1 MSKISDKII
10 YFSGLY
16 PSKINRGMPFI
27 DNRLNL
33 LKKRGL
39 SSKIYFLNKRDTK
52 FAATVK
58 KLLFRQ
64 KKIEVNSSVNQNA
77 TSNWYPIDY
86 KNNLAFILLNLFSK
100 KNKNRYLSRIIKKEI
115 PEITNIKLV
124 HLHWAYP
131 TGYIFSI
138 LKNKI
143 GIKYVLTLHGSDIH
157 SLHKKGKQ
165 VIKMTIVA
173 LENAD
178 KCIFVSEELK
188 RIAMLHGYNGNN
200 SVVIPNGYNPELF
213 FFRDK
218 KISKQKININS
229 NKLVGFVGNLVD
241 VKNVLDLPEIF
252 KQIKDNYNNVEFII
266 IGDGVHRKKLA
277 TLAKEKEINIKF
289 TGNIQQ
295 KHVAD
300 YMRAMDVLLLP
311 SKNEGWPCVVK
322 EAYACGTY
330 VIGSDRGGI
339 SEAIGKLGQTYILDG
354 NFIDN
359 CSNYVSRVLHNGYSK
374 KPLLEDA
381 ANYTWEK
388 VVDREMRIYK
398 EILEGEK
405 YNEKSNIW

>member
-131 TGYIFSI
+131 TGYIF
-138 LKNKI
+138 
-143 GIKYVLTLHGSDIH
+143 
-157 SLHKKGKQ
+157 
-165 VIKMTIVA
+165 
-173 LENAD
+173 
-178 KCIFVSEELK
+178 
-188 RIAMLHGYNGNN
+188 
-200 SVVIPNGYNPELF
+200 
-213 FFRDK
+213 
-218 KISKQKININS
+218 
-229 NKLVGFVGNLVD
+229 
-241 VKNVLDLPEIF
+241 
-252 KQIKDNYNNVEFII
+252 
-266 IGDGVHRKKLA
+266 
-277 TLAKEKEINIKF
+277 
-289 TGNIQQ
+289 
-295 KHVAD
+295 
-300 YMRAMDVLLLP
+300 
-311 SKNEGWPCVVK
+311 
-322 EAYACGTY
+322 
-330 VIGSDRGGI
+330 
-339 SEAIGKLGQTYILDG
+339 
-354 NFIDN
+354 
-359 CSNYVSRVLHNGYSK
+359 
-374 KPLLEDA
+374 
-381 ANYTWEK
+381 
-388 VVDREMRIYK
+388 
-398 EILEGEK
+398 
-405 YNEKSNIW
+405 